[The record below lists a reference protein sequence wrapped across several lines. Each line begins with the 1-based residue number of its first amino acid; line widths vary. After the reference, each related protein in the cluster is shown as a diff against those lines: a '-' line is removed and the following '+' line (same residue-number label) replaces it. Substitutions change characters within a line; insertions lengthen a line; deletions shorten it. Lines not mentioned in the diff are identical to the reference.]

1 MKIELSHNQIS
12 FALIMAGFIL
22 LIIVILLFVWIAFKK
37 DGLTKFLLWGKSFM
51 SEESGK
57 GSDHR
62 LTNVTCLLLLIFVA
76 VAGVWFKKDIP
87 SGVLAAIVAGMAVN
101 RYGQVKQ
108 QQANNDACDPKLT
121 LDNIKDIVNPPTQ
134 S

>member
-1 MKIELSHNQIS
+1 
-12 FALIMAGFIL
+12 
-22 LIIVILLFVWIAFKK
+22 
-37 DGLTKFLLWGKSFM
+37 M

-76 VAGVWFKKDIP
+76 AAGVWFKKDIP